1 MTNIFFIAKVI
12 LKEITDMPA
21 TLKDAV
27 NSLKSL
33 KISATKPQKIS
44 DDLLGKYE
52 GIIPAGKTASEFI
65 KDLRRSSYGKFRE

>member
-1 MTNIFFIAKVI
+1 
-12 LKEITDMPA
+12 MPA

-33 KISATKPQKIS
+33 KISPTKPQKVS

-52 GIIPAGKTASEFI
+52 GIIPAGKTSTEFI
-65 KDLRRSSYGKFRE
+65 RDLRKSSYGKFGE